1 MLVPVYVRTRTPF
14 VSDGSVEITEDGT
27 ISDASS
33 TWSIDSAGISTSRG
47 DFASWQDV
55 GVVLETVPIGPGRE
69 WSSDSDADLDDED
82 LVSFLWVH
90 NTRLRAL
97 IRSEHVD
104 WEHLV
109 CFSVSQ
115 VLRIPLQLGSR
126 FHHQL
131 EPVPDVYALAC
142 FLDEGRVGPRLLRK
156 SVDIL
161 KFVVFRT

>member
-1 MLVPVYVRTRTPF
+1 MPVPDYVHTRNPF
-14 VSDGSVEITEDGT
+14 VSDNSIDITEDGT

-33 TWSIDSAGISTSRG
+33 TWSIDSTGISTSRG

-55 GVVLETVPIGPGRE
+55 GVVLETVPIGPDQE

-90 NTRLRAL
+90 STRLRAL
-97 IRSEHVD
+97 LRSKHVD

-115 VLRIPLQLGSR
+115 VLRIRLRLGSR
-126 FHHQL
+126 FL
-131 EPVPDVYALAC
+131 GKP
-142 FLDEGRVGPRLLRK
+142 F
-156 SVDIL
+156 S
-161 KFVVFRT
+161 